1 MVQAVMMKTE
11 GSSTPLLS
19 VQNLCISRGRT
30 TLCQQLNM
38 TILPGQSVAI
48 LGQNGS
54 GKSTLLHAL
63 QGIHAIDS
71 GSVKLL
77 GRELSAWNNR
87 EIAQHIGLL
96 LQHSRDEMPSRVD
109 DFAMLGRLPHS
120 HFWKSDSPL
129 DRSAVA
135 QALKD
140 TDLTRL
146 ATRDVESLSGGERQ
160 RLAIALILTQDP
172 ALYLLDEPGNHLD
185 IAHQIGLMELLQHRI
200 TESGKA
206 IMFATHDM
214 NLAARFADQI
224 LLLNTDASF
233 VFGNRDDIL
242 QETNLS
248 RIYGHPVKRALTD
261 TEYPV
266 FFPG

>member
-1 MVQAVMMKTE
+1 MTADLTSV
-11 GSSTPLLS
+11 PLLS
-19 VQNLCISRGRT
+19 AQSLCISRGKK
-30 TLCQQLNM
+30 TLCQQLSLSI
-38 TILPGQSVAI
+38 TPGQSVAI

-63 QGIHAIDS
+63 QGIHPIDS
-71 GSVKLL
+71 GTVKLL
-77 GRELSAWNNR
+77 GRELSMWNSR
-87 EIAQHIGLL
+87 EVAQHIGLL

-120 HFWKSDSPL
+120 HFWKSDSQL
-129 DRSAVA
+129 DRCIVA

-140 TDLTRL
+140 TDLTGL
-146 ATRDVESLSGGERQ
+146 TARDVESLSGGERQ
-160 RLAIALILTQDP
+160 RLAIAMILAQDP

-185 IAHQIGLMELLQHRI
+185 IAHQIGLMELLHQRI
-200 TESGKA
+200 TGTDKA

-214 NLAARFADQI
+214 NLAARFADKI
-224 LLLNTDASF
+224 LLLDTDAGF
-233 VFGNRDDIL
+233 QLGKRDDIM
-242 QETNLS
+242 QEATLS
-248 RIYGHPVKRALTD
+248 KVYGHPVKRAQTD